1 MARQMNAH
9 EKASLKEFNKQ
20 LQNSFN
26 KKQVDVIARGSKVK
40 FTDKWGHTLRGTLSA
55 WTAMPDIPG
64 VARVNVPNHPTMGD
78 VNCLVQQSSLILVK

>member
-1 MARQMNAH
+1 MARQMNAY

-20 LQNSFN
+20 LQ
-26 KKQVDVIARGSKVK
+26 RGSKVK
-40 FTDKWGHTLRGTLSA
+40 FTDKWGYTLRGTLSA
-55 WTAMPDIPG
+55 WTAIPDIPG

>member
-1 MARQMNAH
+1 M
-9 EKASLKEFNKQ
+9 
-20 LQNSFN
+20 
-26 KKQVDVIARGSKVK
+26 IARGSKVK
-40 FTDKWGHTLRGTLSA
+40 FTDKWGYTLIGTLSA